1 MMDIARTPSTAD
13 GNPELADAAI
23 QPQSPPTILR
33 EDYAPF
39 PWLVPT
45 TRLEFALGL
54 EKTRVTATLDVE
66 RNPDAEPSPTIR
78 LNGDGLELVSLECD
92 GGECDGHT
100 MDGDDLVVTLP
111 GDKHTLTIVTE
122 LDPSANS

>member
-45 TRLEFALGL
+45 RSNATAANATGTRWTG
-54 EKTRVTATLDVE
+54 
-66 RNPDAEPSPTIR
+66 TI
-78 LNGDGLELVSLECD
+78 S
-92 GGECDGHT
+92 
-100 MDGDDLVVTLP
+100 
-111 GDKHTLTIVTE
+111 
-122 LDPSANS
+122 S